1 MTYDSLMD
9 DIQLHTLPN
18 GIRVVHKQV
27 TTSQIAHLG
36 IMLDIG
42 SRDERPEQQGLAHF
56 WEHMAFKGTERRNSF
71 HILNRLETV
80 GGELNAYTTKE
91 KVCFHASLLKE
102 HYEKALDLLAD
113 ITFHSVFPEKHL
125 EKERSVIMEEI
136 AMYYDSP
143 EDALADDFDDLV
155 FAGHPLGT
163 NILGTPETLRSFTR
177 DDLQRFI
184 AENLDTERVIFS
196 SVGNLPFKKVVK
208 LAEKYL
214 GEVPAKR
221 TSRIR
226 ISPNGYYP
234 AKEQIARPIVQ
245 AHAAL
250 GRRAYAL
257 SDKRRLPFY
266 MLVNLLGGP
275 GMNSRLNLSVR
286 EKHGLVYSIDASYT
300 PYLDTGFVGIYFGTE
315 RRQLNRAIS
324 LILKELK
331 TLREVPLTANQLHVT
346 KQQLMGQ
353 LAMAEEGNQSFM
365 LMMGKS
371 YLDLGRV
378 EPLEELFAQI
388 RAVTAKELQDMANE
402 IFVED
407 EFCQLTFLPEN

>member
-1 MTYDSLMD
+1 MD

-71 HILNRLETV
+71 HVLNRLETV

-113 ITFHSVFPEKHL
+113 ITFHSVFPERQL

-143 EDALADDFDDLV
+143 EDALADDFDDLL

-177 DDLQRFI
+177 EDLQNFI
-184 AENLDTERVIFS
+184 AENLDTERTIFS
-196 SVGNLPFKKVVK
+196 SVGNLPFKKVVA

-214 GEVPAKR
+214 GDVPAKR
-221 TSRIR
+221 TSRLR

-315 RRQLNRAIS
+315 RRQLNKALS

-388 RAVTAKELQDMANE
+388 KAVTAAQLQDMANE

>member
-1 MTYDSLMD
+1 MD
-9 DIQLHTLPN
+9 EYQLHTLPN
-18 GIRVVHKQV
+18 GIRVAHKQI
-27 TTSQIAHLG
+27 TTSQVAHLG

-42 SRDERPEQQGLAHF
+42 SRDELPHQQGLAHF
-56 WEHMAFKGTERRNSF
+56 WEHMAFKGTEHRNAF

-91 KVCFHASLLKE
+91 KICFHASLLKE
-102 HYEKALDLLAD
+102 HYEKAVDLLAD
-113 ITFHSVFPEKHL
+113 ITFRSVFPERHL

-143 EDALADDFDDLV
+143 EDALADDFDDLI

-177 DDLQRFI
+177 QDLQNFI
-184 AENLDTERVIFS
+184 ADNLDTERVVFAT
-196 SVGNLPFKKVVK
+196 VGNLSFKKVVK

-214 GEVPAKR
+214 GDVPAKR
-221 TSRIR
+221 STRVR
-226 ISPNGYYP
+226 ISPNGYHP
-234 AKEQIARPIVQ
+234 AQEQIARPIVQ

-257 SDKRRLPFY
+257 SDQRRIPFY
-266 MLVNLLGGP
+266 MLINLLGGP

-315 RRQLNRAIS
+315 RRQLNKAIA

-331 TLREVPLTANQLHVT
+331 TLREVPLTTTQLHVT

-353 LAMAEEGNQSFM
+353 LAMAEEGNMSYM

-371 YLDLGRV
+371 LLDLGRV
-378 EPLEELFAQI
+378 EPLEELFDRI
-388 RAVTAKELQDMANE
+388 KGVTTSELQEMANE

-407 EFCQLTFLPEN
+407 QLCQLTFLPET